1 MKISSHPYKLLLTL
15 LLLCSSALL
24 YAQQSN
30 IELVIHVQNTEKQNI
45 SGVTLSIKNNKETVL
60 NQTNEQGLTTFVLP
74 ADEYLLEIS
83 HLGYK
88 NHSEKIVVLNKS
100 LIAITLVPN
109 INQLEEV
116 VVTAKE
122 GKGVTS
128 TSVIDQRAMKHLQPS
143 SFADLMELLPGGK
156 ARDPYLNGVNAIRLR
171 ETGNDRSDQYNVS
184 SLGTLFVVDGA
195 QLNSSANLQYTYSFI
210 DKERSSNN
218 NKINITSGV
227 DMRTISTDQIERVEI
242 IRGIPSV
249 AYGNLTSGLVK
260 IIKKSGYSK
269 WQARFK
275 ADGYSKL
282 FAVNK
287 GIETSKNW
295 KFNVG
300 VDYLDAKPEP
310 TNDFDNYKRIT
321 GSLRINKELLL
332 GNGNVLTWTSNLSY
346 TSSIDDAKSSPDTD
360 PTGLNKYKVDNQFYS
375 FSNILSFEKAS
386 DSFFNGAELQATINQ
401 RFDKITQ
408 TKFVQL
414 EGAMALPISREAG
427 EHDGFFPPG
436 SYLADYKVDGKPID
450 VFAKLISNF
459 QYKTLN
465 TDNQIRLGLD
475 AQYSKNNGDGQVYD
489 IYRPIDPDA
498 TYRNRAYKDIPA
510 YVTGAFFAE
519 QETTTS
525 IKDHTFTLVM
535 GIRGNT
541 MLNLP
546 SGFAMKDKLYFDPR
560 VNFQYG
566 LPRFDVAGKKMGID
580 LTLGWGQQRLFPDLN
595 ILYPELYYLDKQQL
609 NYYHNNPAYRTVNY
623 NTTIFNPQ
631 NPGIL
636 PSMNTKQEIRID
648 INRGFHNFSVTV
660 FREKMN
666 NGFRSMNEYGLYSY
680 KKYDI
685 SGINHETITA
695 PPDVAT
701 LPYEIRNE
709 NLLYSIER
717 NGSSIDK
724 QGVEFQYSSNR
735 IPVINTRITFNG
747 AWFRTRYGNS
757 QGSYL
762 RGRYDGLINGKPYP
776 YIGFYENMEPQTK
789 YEQLHTNL
797 FLDTYIPK
805 LDLQFSTSFQFAWYH
820 TRQNQSLNGV
830 PSHYVDEQGNF
841 LPFDPTQA
849 QGTLLNY
856 LIIPQ
861 YSSSEANYRTPLSTD
876 VNLKLT
882 KGFKKQQITVSMFAN
897 RLLSYYAPYNVNG
910 TSINRKGKQ
919 DPYFGMEINF
929 NF

>member
-1 MKISSHPYKLLLTL
+1 MRFFSQPFQLMITV
-15 LLLCSSALL
+15 LLCCTSLVL
-24 YAQQSN
+24 QAQTTN
-30 IELVIHVQNTEKQNI
+30 TELVVHITNPEKLNIAGVSLSLKNT
-45 SGVTLSIKNNKETVL
+45 KESYHD
-60 NQTNEQGLTTFVLP
+60 QTNEQGLATFTLP
-74 ADEYLLEIS
+74 PDTYQLEIA

-88 NHSEKIVVLNKS
+88 SHSETIILLEKKR
-100 LIAITLVPN
+100 ITITMLPD

-116 VVTAKE
+116 VITAKE

-128 TSVIDQRAMKHLQPS
+128 KSIIDQRAMQHLQPS

-184 SLGTLFVVDGA
+184 SLGTLFVIDGA

-210 DKERSSNN
+210 NKERSNNN
-218 NKINITSGV
+218 NKINVTSGV

-249 AYGNLTSGLVK
+249 EYGNLTSGLVK

-287 GIETSKNW
+287 GFETAKNW

-321 GSLRINKELLL
+321 GSLRINKEYRTDNGDLLS
-332 GNGNVLTWTSNLSY
+332 WTSNLNY
-346 TSSIDDAKSSPDTD
+346 TGSLDDAKSSPDTD
-360 PTGLNKYKVDNQFYS
+360 PTGLNQYKSDNQFYS
-375 FSNILSFEKAS
+375 FSNILSFEKGA
-386 DSFFNGAELQATINQ
+386 DSFFKGAEFQATVNQ

-427 EHDGFFPPG
+427 ESNGFFPPG
-436 SYLADYKVDGKPID
+436 SYLSHYQVDGKPMD
-450 VFAKLISNF
+450 VFAKLIGNF
-459 QYKTLN
+459 HYQMN
-465 TDNQIRLGLD
+465 RIDNEIRLGLD
-475 AQYSKNNGDGQVYD
+475 GQYSKNNGNGQVYD
-489 IYRPIDPDA
+489 IYRPIDPKS

-510 YVTGAFFAE
+510 YVTGAVFAE
-519 QETTTS
+519 QETTTQ
-525 IKDHTFTLVM
+525 IDNHKFTFVLGV
-535 GIRGNT
+535 RGNT

-546 SGFAMKDKLYFDPR
+546 SGFAMKNKLYFDPR

-566 LPRFDVAGKKMGID
+566 LPRFDIAGKKTEID
-580 LTLGWGQQRLFPDLN
+580 ITLGWGQQRLFPDLN
-595 ILYPELYYLDKQQL
+595 ILYPELFYLDKQQL
-609 NYYHNNPAYRTVNY
+609 NYYHNNPEYRTVNY
-623 NTTIFNPQ
+623 KTTVFSPQ
-631 NPGIL
+631 NPDIV
-636 PSMNTKQEIRID
+636 PSLNTKQEIRVD
-648 INRGFHNFSVTV
+648 FSRGYHNFSVTV
-660 FREKMN
+660 FREKMD
-666 NGFRSMNEYGLYSY
+666 NGFRSMNQYGLYNY

-695 PPDVAT
+695 PPDVST
-701 LPYEIRNE
+701 LPYEIRYE
-709 NLLYSIER
+709 NLLYSVEK

-724 QGVEFQYSSNR
+724 RGIEFQYSSNR
-735 IPVINTRITFNG
+735 IPVINTRITVNG
-747 AWFRTRYGNS
+747 AWFRTYYGNS
-757 QGSYL
+757 LGSFL

-776 YIGFYENMEPQTK
+776 YIGLYENMEPQTQ
-789 YEQLHTNL
+789 YEQLYTNL

-820 TRQNQSLNGV
+820 TRQNQPLNGI
-830 PSHYVDEQGNF
+830 PDHYVDEQGNL
-841 LPFDPTQA
+841 LPFNAEQA
-849 QGTLLNY
+849 QGTLLDY

-861 YSSSEANYRTPLSTD
+861 YSSSETNYRTPLTTD

-882 KGFKKQQITVSMFAN
+882 KGFRKKQITVSMFAN
-897 RLLSYYAPYNVNG
+897 RLFSYYAPYNVNG
-910 TSINRKGKQ
+910 VSINRKGKQ